1 MYALQSDYIMTNQN
15 FMLIYFLF
23 AWEKDGINLR
33 SLYGDNAVIRGW
45 NFFYTSGDLSCAS
58 EIRTSTDSVYLVA
71 NSSNSTRLFVCFC
84 FFYRETE
91 LTGSCNFFRRK

>member
-1 MYALQSDYIMTNQN
+1 
-15 FMLIYFLF
+15 MLIYFLF

-71 NSSNSTRLFVCFC
+71 NSSNSTRLFVCF
-84 FFYRETE
+84 FYRETE
-91 LTGSCNFFRRK
+91 LTGSWNFFRRK